1 MRTIPALS
9 AFIAILASAA
19 AAKDLL
25 PYEDGRS
32 GTATVVPADWR
43 ELPPD
48 ERWHG
53 TRFVS
58 PDGSS
63 WLAVYAAPK
72 TGSIEAH
79 MNATTQVDRETITYL
94 VGAARLAGRVRTQ
107 GRSHF
112 LSQSDSG
119 LRRYGLA
126 PHRVGVSG
134 ALAADVRSPRERR
147 FPVPGARRERLRL
160 SAKGR

>member
-1 MRTIPALS
+1 MRIIPALS
-9 AFIAILASAA
+9 AFIAILAGAA

-79 MNATTQVDRETITYL
+79 MNATTQVDGETITYL
-94 VGAARLAGRVRTQ
+94 VRRPGWLVVSGHKGDRIFYRKAILACGGTVWHHIALEYPARLQRTYDPLASVVS
-107 GRSHF
+107 RS
-112 LSQSDSG
+112 L
-119 LRRYGLA
+119 
-126 PHRVGVSG
+126 
-134 ALAADVRSPRERR
+134 E
-147 FPVPGARRERLRL
+147 PGAN
-160 SAKGR
+160 ACG

>member
-1 MRTIPALS
+1 MPTLPPPP
-9 AFIAILASAA
+9 AFIAILAGPPP
-19 AAKDLL
+19 AKAPL
-25 PYEDGRS
+25 PYQHRPS
-32 GTATVVPADWR
+32 ATATVVPADWR

-94 VGAARLAGRVRTQ
+94 V
-107 GRSHF
+107 
-112 LSQSDSG
+112 
-119 LRRYGLA
+119 RRPGWL
-126 PHRVGVSG
+126 VVSG
-134 ALAADVRSPRERR
+134 H
-147 FPVPGARRERLRL
+147 
-160 SAKGR
+160 KGDR